1 QLLGNTQNS
10 RHRYAASTSGN
21 PSFSVLRQLQYLCE
35 LTQRPWQLCD
45 LRQFLTT
52 YSIISN
58 VSFPS
63 LNLWLGLM
71 KNSQITLKK
80 ENIIKNKII

>member
-35 LTQRPWQLCD
+35 LTHARAPHQGRVEWKAIND
-45 LRQFLTT
+45 YGGTEVFHGSVR
-52 YSIISN
+52 
-58 VSFPS
+58 
-63 LNLWLGLM
+63 
-71 KNSQITLKK
+71 
-80 ENIIKNKII
+80 

>member
-1 QLLGNTQNS
+1 
-10 RHRYAASTSGN
+10 RYAASTSGN

>member
-35 LTQRPWQLCD
+35 LTQVYDEICPYRVARRVCHGIVFFTDIQG
-45 LRQFLTT
+45 T
-52 YSIISN
+52 
-58 VSFPS
+58 V
-63 LNLWLGLM
+63 M
-71 KNSQITLKK
+71 
-80 ENIIKNKII
+80 

>member
-1 QLLGNTQNS
+1 PHCPLARGLG
-10 RHRYAASTSGN
+10 YWYK
-21 PSFSVLRQLQYLCE
+21 RQVINRK
-35 LTQRPWQLCD
+35 RPWQLCD

>member
-1 QLLGNTQNS
+1 
-10 RHRYAASTSGN
+10 
-21 PSFSVLRQLQYLCE
+21 LQYIVIAFIVINRK
-35 LTQRPWQLCD
+35 RPWQLCD